1 MWTRRARAPESDLA
15 AGLDRRA
22 FLGGAAAL
30 LLAPWASRARA
41 EAALAAE
48 TVALLEK
55 SDYVYVSPLLASGA
69 ESTCHGEVWFGW
81 IGGSVY
87 VITSRDRWKS
97 RAALRGLGA
106 RIWVG
111 DHGRWKRTLG
121 RNEAFR
127 AAPHFDAGARAVKD
141 DAAFGELM
149 KIFARKYGE
158 EFTGKWKPRM
168 ETGYADG
175 SRVLLRYE
183 PVTAP
188 RT

>member
-1 MWTRRARAPESDLA
+1 MWTRRTRALGSDRA

-22 FLGGAAAL
+22 FLGGTAAL
-30 LLAPWASRARA
+30 LLAPWASRAA
-41 EAALAAE
+41 ATAALPAE
-48 TVALLEK
+48 TVSLLEK

-69 ESTCHGEVWFGW
+69 ESTCHGEVWYGW

-87 VITSRDRWKS
+87 VITSSDRWKS
-97 RAALRGLGA
+97 RAVARGLGA

-111 DHGRWKRTLG
+111 DHGRWKRTLD

-127 AAPHFDAGARAVKD
+127 AAPHFDADASAVKD

-168 ETGYADG
+168 EKGYADG

-183 PVTAP
+183 PVAAP